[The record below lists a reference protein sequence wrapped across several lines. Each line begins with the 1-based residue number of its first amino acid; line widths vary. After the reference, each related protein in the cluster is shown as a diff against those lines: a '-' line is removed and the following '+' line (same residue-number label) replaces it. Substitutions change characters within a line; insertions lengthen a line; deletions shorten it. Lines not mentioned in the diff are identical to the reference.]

1 MLVACQENTVSE
13 KQVDFSKVATSLETA
28 YDNAFSVALSS
39 TPESVVSNTFS
50 QLNDNYFK
58 INIEI
63 DPLEVQR
70 QIESSARV
78 ASAEDLDLSFL
89 STAQVSLVTPL
100 LNDLLNQNDL
110 SRASE
115 KTNAFIDQVL
125 VSSLSD
131 EEKYQL
137 LAMGIGIKSGI
148 KTLFDVTS
156 SSAKQQGEVDVKGAL
171 RAGVMGLATGAISG
185 CYGGATAGTFTV
197 PILGTAAGCVGGAV
211 FGAAAGFVGGVGM
224 SILQDLLFD

>member
-1 MLVACQENTVSE
+1 MLAACQENTVSE
-13 KQVDFSKVATSLETA
+13 KQVDFSNVVTSLESA
-28 YDNAFSVALSS
+28 YDNAFSVALAS
-39 TPESVVSNTFS
+39 TPETVVSNTFN
-50 QLNDNYFK
+50 QLKDNYFK

-78 ASAEDLDLSFL
+78 TTSEDLDLSFL
-89 STAQVSLVTPL
+89 SAAQVSLVSPL
-100 LNDLLNQNDL
+100 LNDLLDQSDL
-110 SRASE
+110 SKASE

-125 VSSLSD
+125 ISSLRD

-148 KTLFDVTS
+148 KALFDIAS
-156 SSAKQQGEVDVKGAL
+156 GSAKQQGEIDVKGAL